1 MKELTPEEQAFRR
14 GYSQGWFNARH
25 PDNRNIT
32 YQDVRNWRDDS
43 EESPE
48 NYPPGSYQRSLKQD
62 KPSVEMDPAF
72 SQFSPN

>member
-1 MKELTPEEQAFRR
+1 MKELTLEEQAFRR

-25 PDNRNIT
+25 PENQHIT
-32 YQDVRNWRDDS
+32 YQQIRNWRDDS

-48 NYPPGSYQRSLKQD
+48 NYPPGSFQRHFKDVKSD
-62 KPSVEMDPAF
+62 CAF